1 MNIITFNNINYYE
14 ADALRTLD
22 KNIKSKY
29 FFGCS
34 KSSRVVINKHNID
47 SNNYI
52 YVSSNKQKLIL
63 STDEY
68 KKAKLLLLCDW
79 VHIHFSKLNLNTTNV
94 FSQIDNINEELCDEN
109 DIILETS
116 IEQPIIVE
124 LNESEKFKDN
134 TGKTFDIEVRGEKNV
149 LKCFFKVNDIGI
161 AFEMKNLSKTIIRN
175 HTSYKRGL
183 DYECFNRS
191 VDIVHR
197 SEKQPIKTPK
207 QSLFLTYIGVVKVL
221 FTSRSGNTNIDLFQ
235 LWAAKNLFTIQ
246 MGEQPEK
253 YKVASKLIG
262 ISPSSIKDVFGSNV
276 SKTPCVYLYTVGYAN
291 KLLNNTQYNENDLV
305 LKYGRTDDFPRR
317 NEEHVK
323 TFKNEFNTDINL
335 FCFAI
340 IDPKYLSD
348 AESQIRD
355 FFINDKLTYK
365 NYSELIVIDKSRLIQ
380 IKKMYG
386 MVQQSYIGCFTEL
399 NKQIEEY
406 KLQIKELNYS
416 NNLNNE
422 KHNNKIM
429 LLNETHKNDITLIN
443 EKHKSELKDK
453 DFIIQNE
460 KHKIL
465 IKNKDI
471 ELKDKDIKLL
481 ELQLQLALLK
491 K

>member
-149 LKCFFKVNDIGI
+149 LKCFFKVKDISVV
-161 AFEMKNLSKTIIRN
+161 FEMKNLSKTIIKN
-175 HTSYKRGL
+175 HTSYERGL

-191 VDIVHR
+191 INNCTTT
-197 SEKQPIKTPK
+197 IKTPK
-207 QSLFLTYIGVVKVL
+207 QSLFLTYKGLLKVV
-221 FTSRSGNTNIDLFQ
+221 FSSRSSNAISFQ
-235 LWAAKNLFTIQ
+235 LW
-246 MGEQPEK
+246 
-253 YKVASKLIG
+253 VASKLIG

-291 KLLNNTQYNENDLV
+291 KLLANTGVQYDENDLV

-317 NEEHVK
+317 NEEHIK
-323 TFKNEFNTDINL
+323 TYGNEFNVDIEIC
-335 FCFAI
+335 CFAI
-340 IDPKYLSD
+340 VDLTHLSD
-348 AESQIRD
+348 AESQIKD
-355 FFINDKLTYK
+355 FFIHDKLTYK
-365 NYSELIVIDKSRLIQ
+365 KYNELIVINNSRLSQ

-386 MVQQSYIGCFTEL
+386 MVQQSYIGRFAEF
-399 NKQIEEY
+399 NKQIDEY
-406 KLQIKELNYS
+406 KLQIKNISHS
-416 NNLNNE
+416 NALKNENLKNDIILINE
-422 KHNNKIM
+422 K
-429 LLNETHKNDITLIN
+429 HKNDIILIN

-453 DFIIQNE
+453 YFIIQNE
-460 KHKIL
+460 KHNIL